1 MTPGNWLASVTERVV
16 GGIYGEGIFEEKKF
30 EQSTDKWPFE
40 NAKFNKLEK
49 WLAKGQ
55 VRWVSS

>member
-1 MTPGNWLASVTERVV
+1 MSVTEKVV
-16 GGIYGEGIFEEKKF
+16 GGTYGEGIFEEKKF

-40 NAKFNKLEK
+40 NAEFNRLEK

-55 VRWVSS
+55 VGWVSS